1 MSMVHMSVGMKQPAS
16 PLLLSEPAVI
26 AGIAEATL
34 PSTRTPWQELVGDY
48 DLIRDRMAQALD
60 GFEDFNRQVRQ
71 PFGFRIRQPA
81 RERIFLT
88 ESGRAEFSAAP
99 LVDVIP
105 RGGRLMLS
113 TMRSHDQFNTT
124 VYSDDDRY
132 RGVKNLRTLLFL
144 NPVDMAERGIGEFEP
159 IDITS
164 IAHDGTHR
172 TAYGYRAVRYD
183 IPRGCA
189 AGYMPE
195 LNVLCPI
202 GDYSRKSRQPVMKH
216 IPIEINRSST
226 RSPDAALAID
236 LS

>member
-1 MSMVHMSVGMKQPAS
+1 MSMVHLSVGMREPAS
-16 PLLLSEPAVI
+16 PHLRSEPAII
-26 AGIAEATL
+26 AGIAQATL
-34 PSTRTPWQELVGDY
+34 PTTRTPWEEMVGDY
-48 DLIRDRMAQALD
+48 DRIRDRMAHALD

-71 PFGFRIRQPA
+71 PLGFRIRQPA

-88 ESGRAEFSAAP
+88 GSGRAEFSTAALP
-99 LVDVIP
+99 DVIP
-105 RGGRLMLS
+105 TNGRLMLS

-132 RGVKNLRTLLFL
+132 RGVKNLRTLLFM
-144 NPVDMAERGIGEFEP
+144 NRADMAELGVGEFDR

-164 IAHDGTHR
+164 IARDSTRR
-172 TAYGYRAVRYD
+172 TAYGYRAVGYD

-202 GDYSRKSRQPVMKH
+202 GDFSAQSRQPLMKH
-216 IPIEINRSST
+216 IPIEVT
-226 RSPDAALAID
+226 PSPIR
-236 LS
+236 